1 MKVLKNLRRNF
12 ERFCYKHRNKGIPNL
27 MLYIVIGSG
36 MVYLFNLING
46 GGIVYDFLVFDK
58 AKILQGQVWR
68 LFSWVFTDTLS
79 INPLLNI
86 LFLYF
91 FYRLGS
97 AVEYTIGTFK
107 FNLFYGSGVLLM
119 VGFAMIFCPL
129 EDMIIGNY
137 LVQAEDFTY
146 LYGGMSGYLHLSLV
160 LAYATSYPESRFYIF
175 YIIPIPAWVLALVYL
190 VLTGI
195 SVFNLCVPVNYLPHA
210 LFPLIGL
217 LNYFLFFGA
226 DMHNL
231 IPLSWRAK
239 KRQREMA
246 GKGRVGKT
254 IQFPTNAD
262 TGKKPAAV
270 KADYNH
276 KCDVCG
282 RTDVSDPELEFRYC
296 SRCRGYHCYCEDH
309 INNHTHIE

>member
-12 ERFCYKHRNKGIPNL
+12 ERFCYKHRNKGISNL

-36 MVYLFNLING
+36 MVCLFNLING

-68 LFSWVFTDTLS
+68 LISWVFTDTLS

-160 LAYATSYPESRFYIF
+160 LATLSLF
-175 YIIPIPAWVLALVYL
+175 LD
-190 VLTGI
+190 GI
-195 SVFNLCVPVNYLPHA
+195 SSLLLCTYEKDVAA
-210 LFPLIGL
+210 LCSDVANEHVRFFEL
-217 LNYFLFFGA
+217 LNCLLKV
-226 DMHNL
+226 DD
-231 IPLSWRAK
+231 
-239 KRQREMA
+239 
-246 GKGRVGKT
+246 V
-254 IQFPTNAD
+254 D
-262 TGKKPAAV
+262 AV
-270 KADYNH
+270 
-276 KCDVCG
+276 
-282 RTDVSDPELEFRYC
+282 SF
-296 SRCRGYHCYCEDH
+296 CEDVLCH
-309 INNHTHIE
+309 LGIPSSCVMSEMDACFEQLFDCDN